1 MSGGGNALANDAI
14 AGLLALARAF
24 PQRLIAQ
31 REHRWLQLRREKAPA
46 DLEGQTVLIVG
57 AGAAGS
63 AVAGFAQALGMRVI
77 DAPPGEKSAP
87 AQLETLLPRVQWL
100 VLVGAHTDDRHHLL
114 DARRLALLPRGAGI
128 VNVAPEHLIDA
139 AALFDALKSGRV
151 TSAYLAGTAVDSPLR
166 ALSNVMFATD
176 FP

>member
-1 MSGGGNALANDAI
+1 MSAGGNAPANHAI

-63 AVAGFAQALGMRVI
+63 AVAVFAQALGMLVI
-77 DAPPGEKSAP
+77 EAPPGEKSAP
-87 AQLETLLPRVQWL
+87 AQLETLLPRAQWL
-100 VLVGAHTDDRHHLL
+100 VLVCAHTDDRHPLL
-114 DARRLALLPRGAGI
+114 DARRLALLRTPQ
-128 VNVAPEHLIDA
+128 
-139 AALFDALKSGRV
+139 S
-151 TSAYLAGTAVDSPLR
+151 R
-166 ALSNVMFATD
+166 AC
-176 FP
+176 